1 MPRKKNLRNGRR
13 FIMIA
18 DDVKWLHVEAS
29 SRCNAWCPLCPRN
42 IDGYE
47 LHPNTVEQDLDI
59 SILKKTVDS
68 LPNLYAIQFCGN
80 HGDPIAA
87 KDFINMIDI
96 VKSRVKKIQIHTN
109 GSLRNAEWW
118 KLLASKLEGVEHDV
132 WFGID
137 GLENVHE
144 IYRQGTDW
152 NKIITNAKAFID
164 SGGYATWQFIPF
176 EHNEHQ
182 IKDCLRLSQQ
192 LKFKKFKLIKS
203 TRTPSATVKN
213 YKTGNLYLISSPIK
227 INNVASAITGQKKIV
242 NQKDCMHLNQP
253 SIYLD
258 VEGSYSY
265 CCYYMSNNNIKNKL
279 KFDSMNDLFYNNVNL
294 SNRLCINCCGT

>member
-1 MPRKKNLRNGRR
+1 MPKKKNLRNGRR

-96 VKSRVKKIQIHTN
+96 VK
-109 GSLRNAEWW
+109 
-118 KLLASKLEGVEHDV
+118 
-132 WFGID
+132 F
-137 GLENVHE
+137 
-144 IYRQGTDW
+144 
-152 NKIITNAKAFID
+152 
-164 SGGYATWQFIPF
+164 
-176 EHNEHQ
+176 
-182 IKDCLRLSQQ
+182 
-192 LKFKKFKLIKS
+192 
-203 TRTPSATVKN
+203 
-213 YKTGNLYLISSPIK
+213 
-227 INNVASAITGQKKIV
+227 
-242 NQKDCMHLNQP
+242 
-253 SIYLD
+253 
-258 VEGSYSY
+258 
-265 CCYYMSNNNIKNKL
+265 
-279 KFDSMNDLFYNNVNL
+279 
-294 SNRLCINCCGT
+294 